1 MVDGIYKV
9 SVENRL
15 ESLKKSDISE
25 ANKSLILSFVN
36 ACVIE
41 GLGEHRIIKY
51 VSTLKNIA
59 LQMQIDLD
67 KVEIEYLRS
76 FVCDLESSGKGQWLR
91 HDYKVSLKKFY
102 KWLYQEDYPEL
113 TKWIKT
119 TIKRIN
125 GKLPEDI
132 FCEKEVIQL
141 IDKATCARDRAI
153 IALLWDIGA
162 RIGEIGNLKIKHIV
176 FDESGA
182 SLSVNGK
189 TGPRRV
195 RAVFSVS
202 HLKEWLAVHPQRDNP
217 DSPLWVNSL
226 DKSIAQLRY
235 DAIRMMLKR
244 TAKRAGVTKKIHP
257 HLFRHSRATYMANY
271 LTEAQMNAYFG
282 WVQGSDMPAVY
293 VHLSGR
299 DVDDAVLKANGV
311 MNQEFSS
318 TSKDN
323 TVVSACDVDGAT
335 LDLLVEEKLKKM
347 MLKLLA

>member
-1 MVDGIYKV
+1 MVNGLYKV
-9 SVENRL
+9 NVKNRL
-15 ESLKKSDISE
+15 ESL
-25 ANKSLILSFVN
+25 NKSNISRVNKDLIVKFVES
-36 ACVIE
+36 CIVE
-41 GLGEHRIIKY
+41 GLSEHRIIKY

-59 LQMQIDLD
+59 LQMNIDFD
-67 KVEIEYLRS
+67 KVEKEDLHS
-76 FVCDLESSGKGQWLR
+76 FICDLESSGKGQWLR
-91 HDYKVSLKKFY
+91 HDYKVSIKKFY

-119 TIKRIN
+119 TIKKTN

-132 FCEKEVIQL
+132 FCEKEVVQL
-141 IDKATCARDRAI
+141 IDNATCVRDRAI

-162 RIGEIGNLKIKHIV
+162 RIGEIGNLKIKHIT

-202 HLKEWLAVHPQRDNP
+202 HLKEWLAVHPQRDLP
-217 DSPLWVNSL
+217 DVPLWVNSL
-226 DKSIAQLRY
+226 DKSSVQLRY

-244 TAKRAGVTKKIHP
+244 TAKRAGITKKIHP
-257 HLFRHSRATYMANY
+257 HLFRHSRATYMANF

-299 DVDDAVLKANGV
+299 DVDDAVLKANGITK
-311 MNQEFSS
+311 NESLSS
-318 TSKDN
+318 
-323 TVVSACDVDGAT
+323 VEAREVSGMDDI
-335 LDLLVEEKLKKM
+335 DELVEKKLKQM